1 MSFAIAKLR
10 QSASALLVVLAALLV
25 AAPSLT
31 FAQGTAQSEVGGESR
46 DFRTRGSGRW
56 VDLTTWQVY
65 RSGTWVNSDVAVGI
79 PNAATNV
86 FIETNHTIIAT
97 RANVGNTIAYNGS
110 QAWAFL
116 EVNNLNINTAASV
129 TTTWGSIPGF
139 IRTGDWY
146 DGDRFGG
153 RVSQRPSQF
162 QGTGLNIIGD
172 QDIYLANNSTLINQG
187 QINIA
192 PVRAIDLEPAGGNVP
207 QPRNMELRVYGK
219 LRYYAGAAGNRT
231 DRDAS
236 IQVTAATIGTG
247 STIVFRGRTRIITE
261 PQEWS
266 TTLATQTG
274 YFDNTAFVGGPLG
287 ANLESAGSL
296 GAGGTALRINNF
308 RGLMGRNSF
317 WTAIFDL
324 GRVVD
329 RNFSTDL
336 FTGPGD
342 DPSTAVGTLQGSF
355 TAGIIQVRRGT
366 LRFEGEALLANEGAV
381 TSGSI
386 QIMNNAI
393 LVMAGNGNIGR
404 TAVPLQNFA
413 DIYAGRTTWTA
424 WGTQTANAAQT
435 AGVYHFIST
444 PIGAEYAVTSRMR
457 YFVVEEGGALD
468 FQGVVGSLSA
478 ADVRF
483 NGTVIYSRTGE
494 QDLVQNSPFLSFNP
508 NGPALPTTTLAA
520 ASTARNV
527 NGGENGLF
535 DPFNNNYHS
544 NYASAAAGIQT
555 GDPVLGT
562 IQAYGT
568 APASLGIGTAALW
581 QPSTTAAYSHLVFRG
596 DGTKFMPVTTVT
608 ISRGLIFQGLARTG
622 VRFAAYPG
630 IPLSIGTAV
639 AGKLTANTTTLA
651 ANVISRPY
659 YLEQPFGGEL
669 SDGASRTAANG
680 STKGGFFPVLAYLRG
695 TGLTG
700 LRQENNIGTGLRGS
714 LLPNEQ
720 TQANNAAGAFAGEPF
735 GAPNYSIYD
744 DVNSATVA
752 QPMWSVYGGN
762 TDPVAYVGFTTAS
775 TRPFFTTGGQFTT
788 LWTADMYRMYP
799 EGDSYP
805 MAMVLSAS
813 INREQLDMSPWNKPA
828 VVHGLPAE
836 PSYFQVAG
844 ATAQYG
850 HGARAVWYT
859 GSYVTQSIGGQ
870 FDGVIRQ
877 TLDRVNGSGGA
888 NGTLQTPIQTG
899 LNVSGATGLNAGN
912 FTPGFPVITNSLY
925 DYAIN
930 TTATTTLQYD
940 TEASDIMSQVEF
952 PMGAIAPHNLVM
964 NGASNTIQV
973 LPIRTADY
981 RLPTDAGLSYGNGS
995 SAAFILNSLDFANKN
1010 ATLYGSS
1017 AGTII
1022 LGPEYT
1028 NSTNGNLQRNAIDPR
1043 TGLYQASA
1051 IYNQSVV
1058 GAAIT
1063 PGVGGS
1069 AYIDTRPDVVNPRN
1083 LLANDM
1089 YTSGSGLRPTN
1100 TLTGTFDGRVRAG
1113 FPQFRV
1119 TAPPFSGGTA
1129 ISYPTTPVNDFGRRG
1144 DFNNFGLVELRRGTL
1159 RIPSQNITAGIPE
1172 PSNGLPAIFNYTF
1185 VLSST
1190 AIASLDQANVTYG
1203 TPAQGISTPVGVNN
1217 ANAQVLLSEAS
1228 GADAYPAF
1236 TGWVPFGVRNVSA
1249 NPGVTT
1255 PAVVRGPAGPANLA
1269 GILVGGDLANIVFT
1283 GGTGGTISGAALA
1296 TARAN
1301 SGSYLAGS
1309 SAYPVSYGAT
1319 DNLNTGNT
1327 ELAAGVGVLGIL
1339 SVAPAF
1345 IATSPFNQAA
1355 VAAAPQNGS
1364 TNRYNAGPEMTNDA
1378 DQSLV
1383 TVSYVDGFSARVSPA
1398 TIPFSGNNQVYPPFT
1413 TNAPASNV
1421 TSSAY
1426 NSGVVRANNAWNVD
1440 LPRVTGGLQH
1450 LTWLRATTNVL
1461 TLVGNMA
1468 NGTTP
1473 GTPDASG
1480 VTATNPESAGLQIYG
1495 TIATARGDID
1505 LNGRNIELGGN
1516 RSVLVETFERTPY
1529 VGAPSPIAGAM
1540 PDSTFGNP
1548 LWSAI
1553 QVSSPRLFN
1562 GTSGFVTG
1570 GNGGGRTGDP
1580 TPVYPSRPSTVI
1592 NNHRSVRAYIGLTSH
1607 RNVAAM
1613 NQGLGIDQVNEEPAG
1628 LGAHIY
1634 QTGNPVQFRVRRWQT
1649 RGVGL
1654 HGALTTRPNVRTTDR
1669 YWQIETTGTL
1679 TTPMGR
1685 SEIRL
1690 QYVDTDL
1697 LNENG
1702 IIPGLAPASLNIFRA
1717 QGGLQYQNPNS
1728 AFLGP
1733 FQALAAQI
1741 LVGPNSYNFVKQL
1754 TLVGA
1759 TQTVNGNVVLN
1770 TGNFAEGAPAGGL
1783 SPDRTNPDPNR
1794 GFNIW
1799 AIGVPAP
1806 VCLVLRGQRFGG
1818 TYGDPIG
1825 SGSGFTAASA
1835 TDAGGYQ
1842 IPQFPNQFGSTQFGG
1857 GVSIATANNYGP
1869 IIGPFKAG
1877 VPTIATIIGELLD
1890 EFGNVAT
1897 TNFSTGA
1904 SLVIGNLDATQGIPT
1919 LSVGANPNNQG
1930 VSGETA
1936 SGNAYG
1942 VVAGNSGLTL
1952 NAVSGAPVG
1961 GRFEWPGVR
1970 LEGVASTTVT
1980 LSLRNDFVGG
1990 PYGSLD
1996 NAIVAVRGGSRSTP
2010 VPNTEGGI
2018 TFCGGGPAV
2027 QVSLQGGFPYG
2038 VTFATQNAQ
2047 NIQFAAPGRV
2057 GQVAVGALG
2066 VCSATGGFDG
2076 SLADIIV
2083 GTTVEFPFSDPG
2095 FNRITV
2101 IVRDRFDNLSSFA
2114 TQATISLGGPTID
2127 QTRTPVIGNVATSRP
2142 LWGLGKFGREVNG
2155 TPTNAVPGIAR
2166 AVSDLAASIGVPTA
2180 LPPFSSTALVNQA
2193 QSNNASRVSPAVLPT
2208 GAGYPPTNNP
2218 QLVSNFAIFENF
2230 QVWGATAANVTLA
2243 VNVLNGDPYIPGPT
2257 VGQSGIPV
2265 GASSPKITSAVV
2277 CIRPGRAI
2285 GIAPVL
2291 IPDIYNNGVLNRMP
2305 SRMYIGRS
2313 NASDPRTWFYVQAVD
2328 EFGNRVDNGPSSG
2341 GTGGIANITFYTNA
2355 QGLPRSTGAGAAA
2368 DFPAL
2373 GFFQFTP
2380 SNDPFVK
2387 LNNAPY
2393 AATGTAS
2400 LPSVNGLY
2408 VFNNFN
2414 PTGPPSVDPMGNDV
2428 VLTFEDTNLS
2438 GIKAP
2443 RSTGVALPLFRPI
2456 PPVTTATTTFLPV
2469 PRVSLVIPNAGEDGA
2484 PANGAQ
2490 RISTNSLLL
2499 RERRHTM
2506 AGADNGFQTGSVRV
2520 ERPTN
2525 AVSNDV
2531 AVGYT
2536 LTYVNVNPDQRNAP
2550 LNTNGIPGTRAVT
2563 LNNEGPA
2570 PALSLPAAVNAT
2582 PVPVFTPALPAATP
2596 VLINGLQGD
2605 LSPVIPA
2612 GTRPQQTVGVT
2623 QVPGT
2628 FFLDAGTA
2636 AQRVNFTA
2644 RWSDQAWPRTPGY
2657 QGLRAAIIALRDPDA
2672 QNATIYSVDRTAG
2685 RDSAFVFLLDPA
2697 PAPPVLINAIQ
2708 DKILP
2713 RPRPTMATEDRI
2725 ELESPKWREDGIPG
2739 FVFYD
2744 DNYDPMTYSATSE
2757 DATQVTATIVNSDP
2771 RFQGRPSLF
2780 YAVQPSADTNR
2791 AAGVRITVR
2800 AFDGTMVSP
2809 EDARFAV
2816 DDFIVYVR
2824 NSVTSVANASE
2835 IGLTVSPNPTV
2846 ERIAVQA
2853 TAKQTGAIRIV
2864 MTNALGQEVATS
2876 TQNVAAGTTF
2886 RQEFN
2891 LDGFAS
2897 GTYFVQVIEGGR
2909 TFTQKVTKF

>member
-31 FAQGTAQSEVGGESR
+31 FAQGNAQSEVGGESR

-65 RSGTWVNSDVAVGI
+65 RSGTWVNSDVSVGI
-79 PNAATNV
+79 PNAATNA

-97 RANVGNTIAYNGS
+97 RANVANTISYNGS

-116 EVNNLNINTAASV
+116 EINDLHINTAASV
-129 TTTWGSIPGF
+129 TTTWGSVPGR
-139 IRTGDWY
+139 IVAGVDKY

-153 RVSQRPSQF
+153 RISQRPSIF
-162 QGTGLNIIGD
+162 QGSGLNIIGD
-172 QDIYLANNSTLINQG
+172 QDIYLANNSTLINSG
-187 QINIA
+187 ALNIA

-219 LRYYAGAAGNRT
+219 LRYYAGAASDLT
-231 DRDAS
+231 DRDAN

-247 STIVFRGRTRIITE
+247 STIVFRGRTRTITQA
-261 PQEWS
+261 QEWS

-274 YFDNTAFVGGPLG
+274 YFDNTAFNG
-287 ANLESAGSL
+287 N
-296 GAGGTALRINNF
+296 GAGADLSGAGITFPGVGAAVNADRINNF

-329 RNFSTDL
+329 RNFTTDL

-342 DPSTAVGTLQGSF
+342 DPSTAVGTLEGSF
-355 TAGIIQVRRGT
+355 TAGIIQIRRGT
-366 LRFEGEALLANEGAV
+366 VNFRGEALLANEGAV

-393 LVMAGNGNIGR
+393 LRMSGNGNIGR
-404 TAVPLQNFA
+404 TAVPLVSFA
-413 DIYAGRTTWTA
+413 NRFGSTQPAA
-424 WGTQTANAAQT
+424 WGFTDLAIAA
-435 AGVYHFIST
+435 ASGRAIPMT
-444 PIGAEYAVTSRMR
+444 PVGQEYAVTSRMR

-468 FQGVVGSLSA
+468 FAGVVGTLSA

-483 NGTVIYSRTGE
+483 NGTVIYSRTAD
-494 QDLVQNSPFLSFNP
+494 QNLVENSPFLSFNP
-508 NGPALPTTTLAA
+508 NGPVLNTTTLAA
-520 ASTARNV
+520 AAGGV
-527 NGGENGLF
+527 QVHGGENGLY

-544 NYASAAAGIQT
+544 GNATVAAAIQP
-555 GDPVLGT
+555 GDPSPGTLG
-562 IQAYGT
+562 QYGT
-568 APASLGIGTAALW
+568 TPAGLGIGTAALW
-581 QPSTTAAYSHLVFRG
+581 QPSTTAAYAHLVFRG
-596 DGTKFMPVTTVT
+596 SGTKFLPVTTVT

-622 VRFAAYPG
+622 VRTATYPSG
-630 IPLSIGTAV
+630 VNVLNG
-639 AGKLTANTTTLA
+639 ANIATG
-651 ANVISRPY
+651 VPY
-659 YLEQPFGGEL
+659 YMQQAFGGEL
-669 SDGASRTAANG
+669 SDGATRTQNWSKAG
-680 STKGGFFPVLAYLRG
+680 YFPALAYLRG

-700 LRQENNIGTGLRGS
+700 LRQENNIGTTLRGS
-714 LLPNEQ
+714 LNPA
-720 TQANNAAGAFAGEPF
+720 TGAETIGSTF
-735 GAPNYSIYD
+735 D
-744 DVNSATVA
+744 DVNSTTIA

-762 TDPVAYVGFTTAS
+762 TDPVAFVGYTTAS
-775 TRPFFTTGGQFTT
+775 TRPFFTTGGAFTT

-836 PSYFQVAG
+836 PSYFQVGG
-844 ATAQYG
+844 AQAQYG
-850 HGARAVWYT
+850 YGARAVWYT
-859 GSYVTQSIGGQ
+859 GSYVTQTVGSQ

-877 TLDRVNGSGGA
+877 TLDRVNGTGGA
-888 NGTLQTPIQTG
+888 NGTLQAPVTTG
-899 LNVSGATGLNAGN
+899 LNAAGTGINAGN

-925 DYAIN
+925 DYTIN
-930 TTATTTLQYD
+930 TTATTTLEYD

-952 PMGAIAPHNLVM
+952 PAGAVGPHNLVM

-981 RLPTDAGLSYGNGS
+981 RLATDIGVQYPSITGD
-995 SAAFILNSLDFANKN
+995 LDFRNKT
-1010 ATLYGSS
+1010 ATLYG
-1017 AGTII
+1017 ATGGTII
-1022 LGPEYT
+1022 LGPEYV

-1043 TGLYQASA
+1043 TGLYQGSA
-1051 IYNQSVV
+1051 IYNQSQV
-1058 GAAIT
+1058 GMGIT

-1069 AYIDTRPDVVNPRN
+1069 AYIDTRPDVANPRT

-1089 YTSGSGLRPTN
+1089 YTAGSGLRPTN

-1119 TAPPFSGGTA
+1119 TGPSFTGAVNT
-1129 ISYPTTPVNDFGRRG
+1129 SYPTTAVNDFGRRG

-1159 RIPSQNITAGIPE
+1159 RIPSTNIPASISEPATGTTAT
-1172 PSNGLPAIFNYTF
+1172 FNYTF

-1203 TPAQGISTPVGVNN
+1203 TAVQGFSTPVGVNN

-1228 GADAYPAF
+1228 GADAYPGF
-1236 TGWVPFGVRNVSA
+1236 TNWSPVGLRNAAA
-1249 NPGVTT
+1249 NPGITA

-1269 GILVGGDLANIVFT
+1269 GILVGGDLANILFT

-1296 TARAN
+1296 TARAG
-1301 SGSYLAGS
+1301 SGNYLAGS
-1309 SAYPVSYGAT
+1309 SAYPVAYGAT
-1319 DNLNTGNT
+1319 DNVNSGNT
-1327 ELAAGVGVLGIL
+1327 ELSQNLGVIGIQ
-1339 SVAPAF
+1339 SIAPAF
-1345 IATSPFNQAA
+1345 VAISPFT
-1355 VAAAPQNGS
+1355 VAANPQAGS

-1378 DQSLV
+1378 DQNLV
-1383 TVSYVDGFSARVSPA
+1383 TVSYVDGFSARVGTA
-1398 TIPFSGNNQVYPPFT
+1398 TVPFSGNNQVYPSNT
-1413 TNAPASNV
+1413 ANAPASTV
-1421 TSSAY
+1421 FSSAY
-1426 NSGVVRANNAWNVD
+1426 NAGIVRANNAWNVD

-1461 TLVGNMA
+1461 TLVGNTA

-1516 RSVLVETFERTPY
+1516 RSTLVETFERTPY
-1529 VGAPSPIAGAM
+1529 VGSPSATAGAL
-1540 PDSTFGNP
+1540 PDSAFGNP
-1548 LWSAI
+1548 LWTPV

-1562 GTSGFVTG
+1562 GTNGFVNG
-1570 GNGGGRTGDP
+1570 GNNGGGRVGDQ
-1580 TPVYPSRPSTVI
+1580 TPVYPSRPSSVI
-1592 NNHRSVRAYIGLTSH
+1592 NNNRSVRAYIGLTSH

-1634 QTGNPVQFRVRRWQT
+1634 QTGNPAQFRVRRWQT

-1654 HGALTTRPNVRTTDR
+1654 HGALTTRPNVRTADR

-1679 TTPMGR
+1679 NIPMGR
-1685 SEIRL
+1685 SELRL
-1690 QYVDTDL
+1690 QYIDTDL

-1702 IIPGLAPASLNIFRA
+1702 TVAGLAPASLNIFRA

-1733 FQALAAQI
+1733 FQALAAQL

-1754 TLVGA
+1754 TLIGA

-1770 TGNFAEGAPAGGL
+1770 TGNFAEGAVASGL
-1783 SPDRTNPDPNR
+1783 SPDRTNPEPNR

-1799 AIGVPAP
+1799 AIGIPAP
-1806 VCLVLRGQRFGG
+1806 VCLVIRGQRFGG
-1818 TYGDPIG
+1818 SYGDPIG
-1825 SGSGFTAASA
+1825 AGSGFSTGL
-1835 TDAGGYQ
+1835 GGD
-1842 IPQFPNQFGSTQFGG
+1842 IPRFPNNFGSTQFGG
-1857 GVSIATANNYGP
+1857 GIAPATANNYGP
-1869 IIGPFKAG
+1869 IVGPFKAG
-1877 VPTIATIIGELLD
+1877 VPTVATIIGELLD

-1904 SLVIGNLDATQGIPT
+1904 SLVIGNLDPTQPVPSIA
-1919 LSVGANPNNQG
+1919 VGASAASEG
-1930 VSGETA
+1930 ITGEA
-1936 SGNAYG
+1936 AAGNAYG
-1942 VVAGNSGLTL
+1942 VVAGNSGLTT
-1952 NAVSGAPVG
+1952 NAASGAPVG
-1961 GRFEWPGVR
+1961 GRFEWAGVR
-1970 LEGVASTTVT
+1970 LEGIASTTVT

-1996 NAIVAVRGGSRSTP
+1996 NAIVAARGGTRANP
-2010 VPNTEGGI
+2010 IPNTEGGI
-2018 TFCGGGPAV
+2018 TFCNGGPAV

-2047 NIQFAAPGRV
+2047 NIQYATPGRV
-2057 GQVAVGALG
+2057 GAITLGALG

-2076 SLADIIV
+2076 SLTDIVV
-2083 GTTVEFPFSDPG
+2083 GQPVVFPFSDPG
-2095 FNRITV
+2095 YANIAV
-2101 IVRDRFDNLSSFA
+2101 LVRDRFDNYASFP
-2114 TQATISLGGPTID
+2114 TQATIQLGGPTID
-2127 QTRTPVIGNVATSRP
+2127 NVRTPVVGNVATSVVT
-2142 LWGLGKFGREVNG
+2142 WGLGKFGREVNG
-2155 TPTNAVPGIAR
+2155 TPSNAVPGIAR
-2166 AVSDLAASIGVPTA
+2166 TVADLATSIGVPTS
-2180 LPPFSSTALVNQA
+2180 LPPFSSTGLINQA
-2193 QSNNASRVSPAVLPT
+2193 ANNNASRVSPAVLPT

-2218 QLVSNFAIFENF
+2218 QIFNNVATFPNF
-2230 QVWGATAANVTLA
+2230 QVWGATAANVTLT
-2243 VNVLNGDPYIPGPT
+2243 VGVLNGDPYVPGNTPGVAGIA
-2257 VGQSGIPV
+2257 VGG
-2265 GASSPKITSAVV
+2265 SSPRSTSALV
-2277 CIRPGRAI
+2277 CIRPGAAV

-2291 IPDIYNNGVLNRMP
+2291 IPDIYNMNVPNRMP

-2313 NASDPRTWFYVQAVD
+2313 NEGDPRTWFYVQAVD
-2328 EFGNRVDNGPSSG
+2328 EFGNRVDNGQNTV
-2341 GTGGIANITFYTNA
+2341 TGNVANITFYTNA
-2355 QGLPRSTGAGAAA
+2355 QGLPRSQGALAAA
-2368 DFPAL
+2368 QFPTL
-2373 GFFQFTP
+2373 GYFQFTP
-2380 SNDPFVK
+2380 SNDPYVK

-2393 AATGTAS
+2393 AATGTTSRSA
-2400 LPSVNGLY
+2400 VNGLY
-2408 VFNNFN
+2408 TFNQFN
-2414 PTGPPSVDPMGNDV
+2414 PTGPQSIDPMGNDV
-2428 VLTFEDTNLS
+2428 VLTFEDTNLP

-2443 RSTGVALPLFRPI
+2443 RSTGVARPLFQPI

-2506 AGADNGFQTGSVRV
+2506 AAADNGFQTGSVRI
-2520 ERPTN
+2520 ERPNT
-2525 AVSNDV
+2525 AVSNDI

-2550 LNTNGIPGTRAVT
+2550 TSTAGIPGARAVA

-2570 PALSLPAAVNAT
+2570 PALSLPAPINAT

-2605 LSPVIPA
+2605 LSPIIPA
-2612 GTRPQQTVGVT
+2612 GARPQQTVSVT

-2657 QGLRAAIIALRDPDA
+2657 QGLRAAIIALRRPDA
-2672 QNATIYSVDRTAG
+2672 QNATIYDLADG
-2685 RDSAFVFLLDPA
+2685 RDSAFVMLLDPA

-2713 RPRPTMATEDRI
+2713 RPRTNVATEDRI

-2780 YAVQPSADTNR
+2780 YAVQPNADTNR

-2800 AFDGTMVSP
+2800 AFDGTTVTP
-2809 EDARFAV
+2809 DEARFAV

-2824 NSVTSVANASE
+2824 SSVTSVANASE
-2835 IGLTVSPNPTV
+2835 IGLTVSPNPAV

-2853 TAKQTGAIRIV
+2853 TAKQSGAIRIV
-2864 MTNALGQEVATS
+2864 MTNALGQEVLAS
-2876 TQNVAAGTTF
+2876 SQNVVAGTAF

-2891 LDGFAS
+2891 LEGLAN